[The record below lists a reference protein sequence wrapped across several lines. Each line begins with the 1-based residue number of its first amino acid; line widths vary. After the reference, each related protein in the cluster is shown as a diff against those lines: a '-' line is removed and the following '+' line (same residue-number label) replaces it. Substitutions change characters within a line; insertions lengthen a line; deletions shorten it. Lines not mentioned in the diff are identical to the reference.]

1 MYLSKQW
8 HESRI
13 ISVLAILALALFFL
27 LVTRGNFAMSSTH
40 GDFHV
45 TQGNQDNPGGF
56 AMAFIPLFYFE
67 AVLVAFW
74 GWLAAGIGA
83 GKNLGDESGSFLFTR
98 PRRRAWFLWNDWGYA
113 MAQIALIV
121 ALSNIMAGSLLSRIL
136 IVLHSP
142 GSIQLTPNS
151 APIPLFIMMLL
162 MSVGVLLFAGLIYGI
177 TYLCTIL
184 IQRSAGVMLGAGVL
198 VAYEVLRGL
207 MHHYFPSVHLPDL
220 ILGLFNFSDHTFN
233 GLSDHLGIAI
243 AARAVFILLLPLAAQ
258 VILER
263 SEI

>member
-8 HESRI
+8 RESRI
-13 ISVLAILALALFFL
+13 ISGIAIFALALLLL
-27 LVTRGNFAMSSTH
+27 LVTKGHVAINSAQ

-45 TQGNQDNPGGF
+45 TQGNQDNPAGF
-56 AMAFIPLFYFE
+56 AMAFIPLFYVE

-98 PRRRAWFLWNDWGYA
+98 PRPRAWFLWNDWGYA

-121 ALSNIMAGSLLSRIL
+121 FLSNLMIGSLLARFL
-136 IVLHSP
+136 VALHSP
-142 GSIQLTPNS
+142 GSIPFTPNNT
-151 APIPLFIMMLL
+151 PVPLFIMMLL
-162 MSVGVLLFAGLIYGI
+162 MSIGVLLFAGLIYGI

-184 IQRSAGVMLGAGVL
+184 IQRAAGVMLGAGVL
-198 VAYEVLRGL
+198 VGYEILRGL
-207 MHHYFPSVHLPDL
+207 MHHYFAVHLPDL
-220 ILGLFNFSDHTFN
+220 ILGLFNFDHYSFH
-233 GLSDHLGIAI
+233 GLSDHLGTAI
-243 AARAVFILLLPLAAQ
+243 AARAIVMLLFPLAAQ
-258 VILER
+258 VVLER